1 MTSCPSRGQLLER
14 AEMEGLLKAGEYEA
28 LADHCEQEELKVSVL
43 QAS

>member
-1 MTSCPSRGQLLER
+1 
-14 AEMEGLLKAGEYEA
+14 MEGLLKAGEYEA